1 MKAIKR
7 IALMAAC
14 AVLSN
19 GTQAE
24 WLEIYKFEDGMRVFV
39 DQTTASRNGDIAE
52 MSHLVRWPEPQLADD
67 DHVFRSTVVRASY
80 DCAGRH
86 ERYLSSASYA
96 EAMGEG
102 AKVLEDENEALVW
115 YSISDSSMEDK
126 LWTVACTHDGSGF

>member
-7 IALMAAC
+7 IAALVVC
-14 AVLSN
+14 AMLSH

-67 DHVFRSTVVRASY
+67 NHIFRSTVVRASY
-80 DCAGRH
+80 DCAGKH
-86 ERYLSSASYA
+86 ERYLSSTSYS

-102 AKVLEDENEALVW
+102 DKVLEDENEAQVW

-126 LWTVACTHDGSGF
+126 LWTLACADKGSGF